1 MHEKE
6 WHFLLNNNGKRG
18 HALPDVRKSIN
29 LLQIYMETVKKIV
42 NRVK

>member
-6 WHFLLNNNGKRG
+6 WYFLLNNNGKRG

-29 LLQIYMETVKKIV
+29 LPQIYMETVKK
-42 NRVK
+42 